1 MINELNRMVCTMVAT
16 ILSLALVVSCI
27 ALLASLVDMLRR
39 EDSSPAVVISGAAL
53 VLVMIVSFLY
63 IVVEL
68 VRWYL

>member
-1 MINELNRMVCTMVAT
+1 MVAT

-27 ALLASLVDMLRR
+27 ALMASLVDMLRR

-53 VLVMIVSFLY
+53 VLVLIASFLY

-68 VRWYL
+68 VRWFL